1 MYKEFFL
8 LKRKTKIHFINGMKC
23 WMRIPLQH
31 FRLIGTGQY
40 FLNKQ
45 EKGESLFGVIKILFA
60 LRAIAGNINAAV

>member
-1 MYKEFFL
+1 
-8 LKRKTKIHFINGMKC
+8 
-23 WMRIPLQH
+23 MRIPLQH

-60 LRAIAGNINAAV
+60 LRAIAGNKRGCIKRNLLKERPVIE

>member
-1 MYKEFFL
+1 
-8 LKRKTKIHFINGMKC
+8 
-23 WMRIPLQH
+23 MRIPLQH